1 MLEARPSPGRAP
13 SRMADEAA
21 ATARRRAGPQGRRRA
36 GISSARANGPGC
48 SVFRCGQEPSRRARG
63 RSAAIGPEICHR
75 PTTQSR
81 PWRLAGA
88 ELPAVLHRPDDFV
101 GRQCD
106 VAAGDH
112 LRRPCPWHLQR
123 SRLRTGCR
131 HRPARRIPPRGRGRR
146 RPPWP
151 EVRHA
156 RCRRHPF
163 CCTGRARRLGAR
175 RQHPFV
181 GVRRARVDGRGRHG
195 AVLPRVHGACARGRE
210 RQPAPGGQRA

>member
-1 MLEARPSPGRAP
+1 MGRGARSSDAGR
-13 SRMADEAA
+13 SQAA
-21 ATARRRAGPQGRRRA
+21 
-36 GISSARANGPGC
+36 C
-48 SVFRCGQEPSRRARG
+48 SG
-63 RSAAIGPEICHR
+63 RSAAIGPEIRHR

-123 SRLRTGCR
+123 FGYVLA
-131 HRPARRIPPRGRGRR
+131 PAPPLVVFLLVGGL
-146 RPPWP
+146 
-151 EVRHA
+151 A
-156 RCRRHPF
+156 D
-163 CCTGRARRLGAR
+163 RLGGI
-175 RQHPFV
+175 FV
-181 GVRRARVDGRGRHG
+181 MLGADGIRFAHQAALAGWCSPAAPLCGGSSRSGRWSGSDG

-210 RQPAPGGQRA
+210 RQPAPGGNWPERPRRIGSLILGLIAG